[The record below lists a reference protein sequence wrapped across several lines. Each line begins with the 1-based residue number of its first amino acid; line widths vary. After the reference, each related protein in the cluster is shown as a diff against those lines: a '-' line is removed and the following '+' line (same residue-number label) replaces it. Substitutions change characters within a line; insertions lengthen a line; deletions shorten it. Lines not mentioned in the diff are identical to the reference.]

1 MKKILLAIFVVFTLV
16 SFSGC
21 NLFAKEGS
29 AQTLT
34 GVLSEQ
40 SYGDQYNGTHLVT
53 DDDGNIFAV
62 NSVVLNLSSSEY
74 VGNKVKVQVEYDEKN
89 DLYNIVGVSVLEVL
103 NGYQGA
109 TETVNYMNEVLGFR
123 LQHQSDWQVFNDPDG
138 IRIVIPA
145 TDVIDSP
152 VAVDPETFAVVRYT
166 GNVDDFLT
174 AFSLSADNF
183 DVKDSIIGDDQL
195 QSKTYTHKNR
205 DLIYV
210 VFSRESY
217 VYVLS
222 FPKSSTKFYD
232 VLNSFRFIPI
242 NDAGAVTPETIDSTI
257 SSDSSAP
264 TNSAASSADDV
275 IPNIINATDTII
287 NTASNVIP
295 VEIPSNTISSSE
307 NYDFTKFSEF
317 QSSVYN
323 FKAKYPDLWYYDGT
337 YRESDVLTQYRFSDK
352 PVDETNSFASL
363 KLLSDKNLPSGSA
376 MKFPNGNGVKVSSG
390 NQVKFYVQVDGKIYL
405 VEGSADIANSLEMI
419 AASIEK
425 AE

>member
-21 NLFAKEGS
+21 NLFSKEGS

-40 SYGDQYNGTHLVT
+40 SYGDQYSGTHLVT
-53 DDDGNIFAV
+53 DDDGNVFAV
-62 NSVVLNLSSSEY
+62 NSVVLNLSSSDY

-103 NGYQGA
+103 NGYQGSA
-109 TETVNYMNEVLGFR
+109 ETVNYMNEVLGFR
-123 LQHQSDWQVFNDPDG
+123 LQHQSDWQIFNDPDG

-145 TDVIDSP
+145 SDAIDSP

-166 GNVDDFLT
+166 GNADDFLT

-222 FPKSSTKFYD
+222 FPESSTKFYD

-242 NDAGAVTPETIDSTI
+242 NDAVTVTPETTDSAT
-257 SSDSSAP
+257 SSAG
-264 TNSAASSADDV
+264 DV
-275 IPNIINATDTII
+275 IPNIVDTANTIT
-287 NTASNVIP
+287 NTASNINS
-295 VEIPSNTISSSE
+295 VEIPSNTVSSSG

-337 YRESDVLTQYRFSDK
+337 YRESGVLTQYRFSDK

-376 MKFPNGNGVKVSSG
+376 MNFPNGNGVKVSSG

-405 VEGSADIANSLEMI
+405 VEGLADIADSLEMI